1 MDLTQVKLVVSDMD
15 GTLLNDEGKVS
26 PKFFDLFKQ
35 LQKHDVQFIAASGR
49 QYYSIIH
56 KLEAIKDEIIV
67 VAENGGITIK
77 KTKVLDTCTVDTE
90 TVHNLIKQMREIEDA
105 HIVLCGK
112 EQAYVES
119 DHEPFI
125 EIFQEYYTKFKRV
138 PDLTEISDDHFFK
151 IAVYSFGGSEETTY
165 PIAKALE
172 KEVKVKVSG
181 EYWLDISHL
190 DTDKGRALKILQD
203 QLKVSKAETMVFG
216 DYNNDL
222 EMIQQADYSF
232 AMQNAHPNVTK
243 AANYTTKSNNEGGVE
258 HILEQLIAAK
268 EALLTK

>member
-1 MDLTQVKLVVSDMD
+1 M
-15 GTLLNDEGKVS
+15 
-26 PKFFDLFKQ
+26 
-35 LQKHDVQFIAASGR
+35 
-49 QYYSIIH
+49 
-56 KLEAIKDEIIV
+56 
-67 VAENGGITIK
+67 
-77 KTKVLDTCTVDTE
+77 
-90 TVHNLIKQMREIEDA
+90 
-105 HIVLCGK
+105 
-112 EQAYVES
+112 
-119 DHEPFI
+119 
-125 EIFQEYYTKFKRV
+125 
-138 PDLTEISDDHFFK
+138 
-151 IAVYSFGGSEETTY
+151 YSFGGSEETTY

-222 EMIQQADYSF
+222 EMIEQADYSF